1 MERNKGKV
9 PLERALSK
17 LGAAS
22 RSQTRDWAL
31 TGRLKVNGRVVTDP
45 QFLVTPETD
54 RFTVDG
60 RPISRDPWTTIL
72 LNKPAGVVTTKSD
85 EKGRKTVFDL
95 LPPELRTLHPVGRL
109 DMATTGLLILT
120 NDTRLSAWLTD
131 PANAVV
137 RVYSVT
143 VRGLVTPEELARA
156 EAGIMDEGEMLK
168 PSRITLRKGSGRET
182 HLMVELTEGKNRE
195 IRRLFAAI
203 GHEVCALKRISFGA
217 LSLGD
222 LAPGEFRRLGRVE
235 LPAAWT
241 AAA

>member
-17 LGAAS
+17 LGIAS
-22 RSQTRDWAL
+22 RSQTRDWAVA
-31 TGRLKVNGRVVTDP
+31 GRLKVNGRTVTDP
-45 QFLVTPETD
+45 QFPVTPETD
-54 RFTVDG
+54 RFAVDG
-60 RPISRDPWTTIL
+60 QALARDPWTTII
-72 LNKPAGVVTTKSD
+72 LNKPASVVTTRSD

-95 LPPELRTLHPVGRL
+95 LPPELRNLHPVGRL

-131 PANAVV
+131 PASAIV

-143 VRGLVTPEELARA
+143 VKGLVTPEELARA
-156 EAGIMDEGEMLK
+156 AAGVMDEGELLK
-168 PSRITLRKGSGRET
+168 PSRLTLRKGSGRET

-203 GHEVCALKRISFGA
+203 GHEVSALKRVSFGT

-222 LAPGEFRRLGRVE
+222 LAPGEYRRLSRE
-235 LPAAWT
+235 ETPARPA
-241 AAA
+241 

>member
-1 MERNKGKV
+1 MAITRGKV

-22 RSQTRDWAL
+22 RSQTRVWIL
-31 TGRLKVNGRVVTDP
+31 TGRLKVNGRTVTDP
-45 QFLVTPETD
+45 QFPVTPETD
-54 RFTVDG
+54 KFTVNG
-60 RPISRDPWTTIL
+60 KPVTQDPWTTIA
-72 LNKPAGVVTTKSD
+72 LNKPGAVVTTRSD
-85 EKGRKTVFDL
+85 EKGRRTVFDL
-95 LPPELRTLHPVGRL
+95 LPPGLRNLHAVGRL
-109 DMATTGLLILT
+109 DMATTGLLIMT
-120 NDTRLSAWLTD
+120 NDTSLSARLTD
-131 PANAVV
+131 PANAVI

-143 VRGLVTPEELARA
+143 VKGSVTPGELARA
-156 EAGIMDEGEMLK
+156 AAGVMDAGEMLK
-168 PSRITLRKGSGRET
+168 PARITLRKSSGRET

-203 GHEVCALKRISFGA
+203 GHEVSALKRISFGT

>member
-1 MERNKGKV
+1 
-9 PLERALSK
+9 
-17 LGAAS
+17 
-22 RSQTRDWAL
+22 
-31 TGRLKVNGRVVTDP
+31 
-45 QFLVTPETD
+45 
-54 RFTVDG
+54 
-60 RPISRDPWTTIL
+60 
-72 LNKPAGVVTTKSD
+72 
-85 EKGRKTVFDL
+85 
-95 LPPELRTLHPVGRL
+95 
-109 DMATTGLLILT
+109 
-120 NDTRLSAWLTD
+120 
-131 PANAVV
+131 VV

-156 EAGIMDEGEMLK
+156 EAGVMDEGELLK
-168 PSRITLRKGSGRET
+168 PSRITLRKGSARET

-203 GHEVCALKRISFGA
+203 GHEVSALKRISFGA